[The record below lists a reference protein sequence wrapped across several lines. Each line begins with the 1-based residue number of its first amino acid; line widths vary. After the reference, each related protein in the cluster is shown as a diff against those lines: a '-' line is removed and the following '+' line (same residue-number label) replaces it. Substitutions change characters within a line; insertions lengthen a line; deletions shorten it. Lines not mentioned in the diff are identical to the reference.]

1 MSPKDQEAFE
11 ISLTTIEG
19 DAVVVDPKKVVVLI
33 GVNDDAN
40 GVLIFESFGNDPAG
54 GKSVIPGIHRV
65 FVLFTSYIQNQ

>member
-1 MSPKDQEAFE
+1 M
-11 ISLTTIEG
+11 EG

-54 GKSVIPGIHRV
+54 GKSVIPGIYGPMGHGVR
-65 FVLFTSYIQNQ
+65 FIHIIHTYQLSVLHSFYNY